1 MSKRTKKVYDKRSHD
16 ERIHDLYIAFE
27 TLSTEA
33 IAANKKN
40 IASAANVLA
49 KANVNKTYFYA
60 SGGKIKDSSI
70 QAKYDKVNA
79 TIKKFQ
85 HEFDDHIKS
94 NSALAKAQAIASK
107 EIERSS
113 KLEGLL
119 QQSLEMIAEL
129 QSRIKSLNDKHNNLE
144 MNLLDATY
152 SKTLLKQAAS
162 GNVVSIA
169 SAKVVSPDLHLAVNG
184 NYTFDDIA
192 LREQAWELCERELE
206 AVLQRPLPMRIYV
219 LVGPPCA
226 GKTTWRSEQL
236 FQASDRHPVIIDAT
250 NLTQSDRLKW
260 MLIIQQYV
268 RTADIK
274 TRVVVFHTREEVLI
288 SRNNQRELSKKMD
301 ERIILDKAKKMTWP
315 DMKTEKF
322 DEMEVI
328 RYAGK

>member
-1 MSKRTKKVYDKRSHD
+1 MKVTLMSKRTKKVYDKRSHD

-119 QQSLEMIAEL
+119 QQSREMIAEL

-144 MNLLDATY
+144 MNLLT
-152 SKTLLKQAAS
+152 
-162 GNVVSIA
+162 
-169 SAKVVSPDLHLAVNG
+169 
-184 NYTFDDIA
+184 
-192 LREQAWELCERELE
+192 
-206 AVLQRPLPMRIYV
+206 
-219 LVGPPCA
+219 
-226 GKTTWRSEQL
+226 
-236 FQASDRHPVIIDAT
+236 
-250 NLTQSDRLKW
+250 
-260 MLIIQQYV
+260 
-268 RTADIK
+268 
-274 TRVVVFHTREEVLI
+274 
-288 SRNNQRELSKKMD
+288 
-301 ERIILDKAKKMTWP
+301 
-315 DMKTEKF
+315 
-322 DEMEVI
+322 
-328 RYAGK
+328 